1 MVSFG
6 QLEPLIRAGEF
17 DQVATALLSVDE
29 PARRALA
36 APVKGIELHWVEEV
50 GTSFE
55 RLHDRAALAERSFA
69 RRAAREA
76 ALRVA
81 GAGCL
86 PRAADVVSFLRSGR
100 FGPAP
105 TPAALDALVRVL
117 RAPGRPS
124 LAAIARPLAE
134 KLRPLQVNLQWGM
147 ISRLLAEAELSPP
160 GTEAVVRGWMGQVG
174 AERYGKDLAELL
186 RADPH
191 TTEMLP
197 HVFGIARLGQ
207 ELDEEWTKALARL
220 AADGV
225 IDRQSLL
232 DGCVQRLVAGDR
244 PGSIRRVVVLHR
256 LLDPTAEECAARR
269 AECLAMLAGP
279 ESTVAD
285 LALRGLRRADDAGL
299 VEIDTVA
306 EAAFT
311 VLLRKE
317 KKLVRA
323 QLDWLAAALARK
335 ADPLLFEALLTGL
348 GNPAVDLAEQVL
360 RAAATHLPVFGAAGR
375 ESLAAAV
382 AGFQGDLRRQAGE
395 LLGAGD
401 PADHVAVALPPVA
414 PAAPVPP
421 PIRSI
426 PELAAEVR
434 HMLRE
439 LDPDPIRLELALD
452 GLVRFTAS
460 DRPALAEAL
469 TPLLPQYGDRPLIN
483 LLRAVV
489 TNRWFAWTPS
499 EWDKRASPPVWMLI
513 GRLTELTRQMCGGTP
528 PPALLATPA
537 TVDGHVDPARVVR
550 LLGEGWEPGP
560 WDLSQALLRLPR
572 EIGPEVRAA
581 ADRLTSA
588 AGHSLAGFLADGG
601 LPDPEVATVAVGKRR
616 CMHTGGYYCDCARHP
631 ARRTV
636 AFAPVEHTLTVPE
649 GLLGQPRKEAGN
661 RAYSYPDGRPLDG
674 WPLVFPSH
682 RELAAAHVQ
691 PRLIESAESRG
702 VTGHVGILPALAAC
716 DGPFGP
722 AMALCLA
729 YGLTAA
735 RPEGRVAAV
744 DAFLDLAARGVL
756 DGALVGREL
765 VALHRAEIVVL
776 KRVAD
781 ALGEAARAGAAAHAW
796 AALRELVPAVLAAAT
811 PGAGAP
817 DLLLTAESVAAAVR
831 ATEEIPEVTAV
842 AARGGRTRLV
852 TEATR
857 LARTLASATKTVVPE
872 I

>member
-17 DQVATALLSVDE
+17 DQVATALLSADE

-36 APVKGIELHWVEEV
+36 ARVKGIELPWAEEA
-50 GTSFE
+50 GTPWGQ
-55 RLHDRAALAERSFA
+55 RAAW
-69 RRAAREA
+69 RAARQA
-76 ALRVA
+76 ALRIA

-86 PRAADVVSFLRSGR
+86 PRAADIVSFLRSGR
-100 FGPAP
+100 FDTAH

-117 RAPGRPS
+117 SAPGRPS
-124 LAAIARPLAE
+124 LAAIARALAE
-134 KLRPLQVNLQWGM
+134 KLRPRQADLQWGM
-147 ISRLLAEAELSPP
+147 IGRLLAEAELSPP

-174 AERYGKDLAELL
+174 AERYRKDLAGLL
-186 RADPH
+186 RADPY

-225 IDRQSLL
+225 VDRQSLL

-256 LLDPTAEECAARR
+256 LLDPTAGEFAARR
-269 AECLAMLAGP
+269 AECLAMLSGP

-285 LALRGLRRADDAGL
+285 LALQGLRRADDAGL
-299 VEIDTVA
+299 IEIDTVA

-382 AGFQGDLRRQAGE
+382 AGFQGDLRRQAEE
-395 LLGAGD
+395 LLGAGG
-401 PADHVAVALPPVA
+401 PADLAAVALPPV
-414 PAAPVPP
+414 PSAAPVPP
-421 PIRSI
+421 PIPSV

-434 HMLRE
+434 YLLGE
-439 LDPDPIRLELALD
+439 VAPDPVRLELVLD
-452 GLVRFTAS
+452 ALVRFTVS
-460 DRPALAEAL
+460 DRPALAGAL
-469 TPLLPQYGDRPLIN
+469 APLVPNSGSPLLN

-489 TNRWFAWTPS
+489 TGQWFTWSPS
-499 EWDKRASPPVWMLI
+499 REMKRAPAPMWMLFE
-513 GRLTELTRQMCGGTP
+513 RLIELTRQVCAGSP

-550 LLGEGWEPGP
+550 LLGEGWEPGAS
-560 WDLSQALLRLPR
+560 DLSQALLRLPR
-572 EIGPEVRAA
+572 EIGPEVRVA
-581 ADRLTSA
+581 ADRLTSD
-588 AGHSLAGFLADGG
+588 AGRALAGFLAGGG
-601 LPDPEVATVAVGKRR
+601 LPDPEVVTVAVGTLSCPHIDGR
-616 CMHTGGYYCDCARHP
+616 YCECSRHP

-636 AFAPVEHTLTVPE
+636 AFAPIEHPLTVPE
-649 GLLGQPRKEAGN
+649 GLLGQPRKEAAA
-661 RAYSYPDGRPLDG
+661 RAYTYNGGRALDG

-702 VTGHVGILPALAAC
+702 ASGHAGILPALAAC

-735 RPEGRVAAV
+735 RPESRVSAV

-756 DGALVGREL
+756 DGTLVGREL
-765 VALHRAEIVVL
+765 AALHRAELIVL

-781 ALGEAARAGAAAHAW
+781 GLAEAARAGAAAAVW

-817 DLLLTAESVAAAVR
+817 DLLLTAESVAAAVH
-831 ATEEIPEVTAV
+831 AGGEIPEVTAV

-857 LARTLASATKTVVPE
+857 LARTLASASKTVVPE

>member
-36 APVKGIELHWVEEV
+36 APVKGIELHWAEEA
-50 GTSFE
+50 GTPWKQ
-55 RLHDRAALAERSFA
+55 RVAW
-69 RRAAREA
+69 RAARQA
-76 ALRVA
+76 ALRIA

-86 PRAADVVSFLRSGR
+86 PRAADIVSFLRSGR
-100 FGPAP
+100 FDTAP

-124 LAAIARPLAE
+124 PAAIARPLAD
-134 KLRPLQVNLQWGM
+134 KLRPPQADLQWGM

-160 GTEAVVRGWMGQVG
+160 ATEATVRGWMGQVG
-174 AERYGKDLAELL
+174 AERYRKDLADLL
-186 RADPH
+186 RADPL

-197 HVFGIARLGQ
+197 HVFGVARIGQ
-207 ELDEEWTKALARL
+207 ELDEEWVKALARL

-225 IDRQSLL
+225 IDRRSLL

-244 PGSIRRVVVLHR
+244 PGAIRRIVVLHR
-256 LLDPTAEECAARR
+256 LLDPTAGEFAAHR
-269 AECLAMLAGP
+269 AECLAMLSGP

-299 VEIDTVA
+299 IEIDTVA

-382 AGFQGDLRRQAGE
+382 ANFQGDLRRQAEE

-401 PADHVAVALPPVA
+401 PADLVPVELPPVTA
-414 PAAPVPP
+414 AAPVPP
-421 PIRSI
+421 PIPSV

-434 HMLRE
+434 YL
-439 LDPDPIRLELALD
+439 LDEVAPDPVRLELVLD
-452 GLVRFTAS
+452 ALVRFTAS
-460 DRPALAEAL
+460 DRPALADAL
-469 TPLLPQYGDRPLIN
+469 APLLPSHGNRPLVN
-483 LLRAVV
+483 LLRAVAI
-489 TNRWFAWTPS
+489 NQWFTWSPS
-499 EWDKRASPPVWMLI
+499 REMRRAPAPMWMLFE
-513 GRLTELTRQMCGGTP
+513 RLIELTWQVCAGSP

-550 LLGEGWEPGP
+550 LLGEGWEPGA

-581 ADRLTSA
+581 ADRLTSD
-588 AGHSLAGFLADGG
+588 AGRALAGFLAGGG
-601 LPDPEVATVAVGKRR
+601 LPDPEVVAVAVGRLS
-616 CMHTGGYYCDCARHP
+616 CPHIDGHYCECSRHP

-636 AFAPVEHTLTVPE
+636 AFAPIEHTLTVPE
-649 GLLGQPRKEAGN
+649 GLLGQPRTEAAA
-661 RAYSYPDGRPLDG
+661 RAYTYNGGYSLDP

-691 PRLIESAESRG
+691 PRIIESAESRG
-702 VTGHVGILPALAAC
+702 AFGHVGILPALAAC

-729 YGLTAA
+729 LGLTAA
-735 RPEGRVAAV
+735 RPGSRVSAV

-756 DGALVGREL
+756 DGTLVGREL
-765 VALHRAEIVVL
+765 AALHRAELIVL

-781 ALGEAARAGAAAHAW
+781 GLAEAARAGAAPGVW

-817 DLLLTAESVAAAVR
+817 DLLLTAESVAAAVH
-831 ATEEIPEVTAV
+831 ATGEIPEVTAV